1 MKHISTAYKEA
12 IYYEEHLEFVKTRTK
27 LDLALG
33 GGLESNNL
41 ITIAGISGSG
51 KSSLVNYIETEL
63 SATMS
68 VLSFSLEMMAKN
80 QVRRKLKFFN
90 TKTKEQKAEAVS
102 RMNES
107 DVWYHEDP
115 VSPMDIDRIAREFIE
130 SRSTENILIVID
142 HVLLLKG
149 RDERESIGE
158 LQKVLIAL
166 RKLKKVIV
174 IQVSQMNRNIE
185 TLERIKTPQ
194 FHYPQRSD
202 IAAADTI
209 YHASDVIVV
218 VHRPELLGIISYG
231 LSLMDTKGIIFLHTL
246 KFREGIQSIT
256 RVDNKLD
263 TQDWSY

>member
-12 IYYEEHLEFVKTRTK
+12 IYYEEHLEFVKTNTK

-33 GGLESNNL
+33 GGLEANNL
-41 ITIAGISGSG
+41 VTIAGISGSG

-63 SATMS
+63 SEKMS

-80 QVRRKLKFFN
+80 QVRRKLRFLN
-90 TKTKEQKAEAVS
+90 TKTKEQKAEAIS
-102 RMNES
+102 RLNKS
-107 DVWYHEDP
+107 DIWYYEEP
-115 VSPMDIDRIAREFIE
+115 VSPMDIDRIAREFISE
-130 SRSTENILIVID
+130 RSTENILIVID

-166 RKLKKVIV
+166 RKLKKVII

-185 TLERIKTPQ
+185 TLERIKSPQ

-231 LSLMDTKGIIFLHTL
+231 LSLMETRNVIFLHTL
-246 KFREGIQSIT
+246 KFREGVQSIT
-256 RVDNKLD
+256 RIDNKLD